1 MPHATASTKSS
12 SVELTGKQVE
22 LEGTR
27 TVLLVG
33 VGGQGTI
40 LTGNIL
46 AMTAAEAD
54 LDVKISEIHGMS
66 QRGGSVSTVIRVGS
80 HVDSMVADPG
90 CADAIDAVEAIEA
103 LRAWQYLKEGGTM
116 IVNDET
122 IAPVSVAIGTFKM
135 PDDVEARLNALGAK
149 KINAGVIARAA
160 GRPKS
165 TNVVLVGALST
176 MLPLDEEAW
185 ESAIRRCV
193 PPRRLRRTSKPSV
206 AAVLS

>member
-54 LDVKISEIHGMS
+54 PRREDL
-66 QRGGSVSTVIRVGS
+66 R
-80 HVDSMVADPG
+80 DSRH
-90 CADAIDAVEAIEA
+90 E
-103 LRAWQYLKEGGTM
+103 
-116 IVNDET
+116 
-122 IAPVSVAIGTFKM
+122 
-135 PDDVEARLNALGAK
+135 
-149 KINAGVIARAA
+149 
-160 GRPKS
+160 PK
-165 TNVVLVGALST
+165 
-176 MLPLDEEAW
+176 
-185 ESAIRRCV
+185 
-193 PPRRLRRTSKPSV
+193 RRLRLHGHPRGKPCGLDGQIQ
-206 AAVLS
+206 AALMQSMLSRQ